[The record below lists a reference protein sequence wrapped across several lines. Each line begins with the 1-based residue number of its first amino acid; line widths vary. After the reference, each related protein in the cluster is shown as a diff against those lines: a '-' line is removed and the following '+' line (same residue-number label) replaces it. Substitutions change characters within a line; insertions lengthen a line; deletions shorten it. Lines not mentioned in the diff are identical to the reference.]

1 MAGALVDS
9 DVLVDVL
16 RGAPGADDKLANIAI
31 SLGLATSTVT
41 IFELLRGARDSA
53 EIRKVFDVIEGFEV
67 FPLDTP
73 AAADAADVWKALRSA
88 GTPIDTGDLL
98 IAGIAIA
105 TGLRLVTRNVR
116 DFGRV
121 PGLDLIVF

>member
-16 RGAPGADDKLANIAI
+16 RGAPGAEDKLANIAN

-41 IFELLRGARDSA
+41 VFELLRGARDA
-53 EIRKVFDVIEGFEV
+53 TEVRKVFGVIEAFEV

-73 AAADAADVWKALRSA
+73 AAADAAEIWKVLKGA

-121 PGLDLIVF
+121 PGLDLIAF